1 MKTILVPID
10 FSDGTH
16 QVLTAATHLAH
27 KEDAEVH
34 LVHVA
39 APDPD
44 FVPYDAGP
52 QVVREQV
59 AEDLREEHRELQKLA
74 ADLSESGIKASA
86 RMVQGATVETILEL
100 AEKDGADCIVMGT
113 HGHGALHR
121 LVLGSVAEG
130 VIRSAQCPVL
140 VVPVRVA
147 K

>member
-1 MKTILVPID
+1 HLV
-10 FSDGTH
+10 
-16 QVLTAATHLAH
+16 LAAATKLAR

-34 LVHVA
+34 LVHIA

-59 AEDLREEHRELQKLA
+59 AEDLREEHRELQQLA
-74 ADLSESGIKASA
+74 ADLCTAGVHASA
-86 RMVQGATVETILEL
+86 RMVQGTTVGTILEL
-100 AEKDGADCIVMGT
+100 AKKDNADCIVMGT

-130 VIRSAQCPVL
+130 VIRAAQCPVL